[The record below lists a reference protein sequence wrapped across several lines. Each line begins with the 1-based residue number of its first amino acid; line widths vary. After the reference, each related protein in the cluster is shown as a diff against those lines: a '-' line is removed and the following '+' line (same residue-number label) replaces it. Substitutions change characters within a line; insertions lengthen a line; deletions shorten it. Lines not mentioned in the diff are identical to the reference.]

1 MRYLALVAIVV
12 AAMVTATYS
21 ARAADNIAL
30 QSVTV
35 TFHTRGTDAQMDS
48 KKADTHVLISLFTH
62 DANGGHTFAQQHDID
77 PNTAFDDPSDK
88 GPYDVRVLKQISK
101 SDFLT
106 SKTGL
111 QIIPSGE
118 EKWCV
123 KVEITATF
131 DDGST
136 LTVNSDTLEMTG
148 SNSWQVFDNHPT
160 EQ

>member
-1 MRYLALVAIVV
+1 
-12 AAMVTATYS
+12 MVTATYS
-21 ARAADNIAL
+21 ARAADGIAL
-30 QSVTV
+30 RSIQV
-35 TFHTRGTDAQMDS
+35 TFHTRGTDAQLDS
-48 KKADTHVLISLFTH
+48 KKADTHVLISLFTR
-62 DANGGHTFAQQHDID
+62 DAAGGHTFAQLRDID

-88 GPYDVRVLKQISK
+88 GPYDVPVFKPISK

-111 QIIPSGE
+111 QIIPSGQ

-148 SNSWQVFDNHPT
+148 SNSWQIFDNHPT